1 LVKEEVNMLSECS
14 EKYREYFSMLESELQ
29 KLFGLADEAKAK
41 GFDPKKTVYEE
52 IRVSKDF
59 AERVECMVGPKGV
72 AKRIREL
79 SHMQRAHLA
88 FKIAEE
94 ILYGGFGKMESEKA
108 AEQAIRTGTAILTEG
123 VTAAP
128 IQGIVKVKIK
138 QRQTERGTSK
148 YLSIYFAGPARSA
161 GGTELALVVVLGDY
175 VRRLLGLDVYRVSDE
190 EVLRFIEELRLYER
204 EVSRFQ
210 FHVDDD
216 TIAYILRHLPVEVTG
231 IKTDPAEVSSFRDIP
246 TIETNAVRGGA
257 LRVINDGIAGRAG
270 KVWKVIEEL
279 NLQGWDWLKN
289 IVVAKNEEGESNYL
303 QDIIAGRPVFSFPS
317 NSKFGGRFRLRYG
330 RARNTGLAGVG
341 VHPATMVM
349 LNGFIAVGTQLRL
362 ELPGK
367 GGVAGSVDT
376 VEPPIVRLKDGS
388 VVRVESVEDALKLK
402 DQVEKILF
410 LGDLLVSFS
419 EFYENEKPLVP
430 SGYVE
435 EWWVWDLKKA
445 LKEKF
450 NGSLEKFS
458 EAIGVKLESLKNIVE
473 NFLVVKPNPVEA
485 LKISLNLKV
494 PLHPKYTYFWRNL
507 TLKEF
512 FRLREA
518 VLNGKRDVDFEGFT
532 KKIVLGFNPEIKSI
546 LERLLVP
553 HKIFEDKIVVDEE
566 APVLAVCLGLNK
578 NLKESDF
585 QDGNIL
591 RVVGEA
597 AGFEVKDKYPFFVGA
612 RMGRPEKAKERKM
625 KPPVHV
631 LFPVG
636 LAGGSQRNLVEASQK
651 VVEVDVVKRVCPKC
665 GTQTFNPI
673 CQKCG
678 VKTVIQGFCPNCG
691 KTLNEDEDVC
701 PNCKTEGKFYVK
713 QFIDLREYL
722 EEACKRLGLS
732 FPTLVKGVKGLT
744 NKRKIPEPLEKGL
757 LRAKYGLT
765 VFKDGT
771 IRYDLTNAPLT
782 HFKPSEIGV
791 PIQKLLE
798 LGYREDYKGEP
809 LKNPEQICELK
820 VQDIIIPE
828 KCGDFLVKVACFID
842 ELLERFYG
850 LKPYYNV
857 KTRDDLV
864 GHLVVGLSPHT
875 SNGVLGRIIGFSKLN
890 VCYAHPL
897 WISAKRRDCDGDEDA
912 IMLVLDVLLNF
923 SREYIPAQIGGI
935 MDTPLLLTLTVNP
948 FEVDDQVWSLD
959 LCTIYPQEFYEKT
972 WEGIPSKHASNLI
985 DMVMFRLGKPSQYEG
1000 YGFMHNVSNINI
1012 GIREN
1017 TYKKLETMMDKLQS
1031 QMFLMDRIEGVDS
1044 RDVAKRVL
1052 NVHFMRDIVGNL
1064 KGFATQAF
1072 RCKKCNQKFRRIP
1085 LKGKCLKCGGEL
1097 TLTVYRGTVEKYL
1110 EAVRWLAKTYKI
1122 EDYYR
1127 QRIELVSD
1135 EINMVFTESI
1145 REEEKKKTLTEFM

>member
-1 LVKEEVNMLSECS
+1 MIPSCS
-14 EKYREYFSMLESELQ
+14 EKYREYFLKLEDEFE
-29 KLFGLADEAKAK
+29 KLFRLADRAKTK
-41 GFDPKKTVYEE
+41 GFDPKQSVKEE
-52 IRVSKDF
+52 IKVSRDF
-59 AERVECMVGPKGV
+59 AERIECMVGPPGV

-79 SHMQRAHLA
+79 SHMQRVSLA

-94 ILYGGFGKMESEKA
+94 VLYGGFGGFDGEKV
-108 AEQAIRTGTAILTEG
+108 AEQAIKTGTAILTEG

-128 IQGIVKVKIK
+128 IQGIVKVVVK
-138 QRQTERGTSK
+138 QRQTDHGSLK
-148 YLSIYFAGPARSA
+148 YLSIYFAGPVRSA

-175 VRRLLGLDVYRVSDE
+175 VRRLLGLDAYRISEE
-190 EVLRFIEELRLYER
+190 EVLRFIEELRIYER

-210 FHVDDD
+210 FHVDDE

-231 IKTDPAEVSSFRDIP
+231 IKTDPVEVSSFRDVP

-270 KVWKVIEEL
+270 KVWKVIEDL

-289 IVVAKNEEGESNYL
+289 VVVAKNEEGETGYL

-317 NSKFGGRFRLRYG
+317 NSKFCGRFRLRYG
-330 RARNTGLAGVG
+330 RARNTGLASVG

-362 ELPGK
+362 EFPGK
-367 GGVAGSVDT
+367 GGVANPVET
-376 VEPPIVRLKDGS
+376 IEPPIVRLKDGS
-388 VVRVESVEDALKLK
+388 VIRVETVDKALSLK
-402 DQVEKILF
+402 DNVEKILF

-419 EFYENEKPLVP
+419 EFYENEKMLVP

-435 EWWVWDLKKA
+435 EWWVWDLRKA

-450 NGSLEKFS
+450 NGSVEDASKK
-458 EAIGVKLESLKNIVE
+458 IGVSVKRLEEFINR
-473 NFLVVKPNPVEA
+473 FLVVKPTSVEA
-485 LKISLNLKV
+485 LKISLSLNA
-494 PLHPKYTYFWRNL
+494 PLHPRYTYFWKNL
-507 TLKEF
+507 ALKEF
-512 FRLREA
+512 TSLRKA
-518 VLNGKRDVDFEGFT
+518 VLNGEVKVGEDGFI
-532 KKIVLGFNPEIKSI
+532 KKIVLDFNPETKIF

-553 HKIFEDKIVVDEE
+553 HKVFKGKIFIEEDA
-566 APVLAVCLGLNK
+566 APLAVCLGLGK
-578 NLKESDF
+578 NFEPNFLEQDVLKAVCKF
-585 QDGNIL
+585 
-591 RVVGEA
+591 
-597 AGFEVKDKYPFFVGA
+597 AGFDVKDKYPSFIGA

-651 VVEVDVVKRVCPKC
+651 IVEVEVVKRVCPGCGKQTFKSICQICNIRTIIQGYCPKC
-665 GTQTFNPI
+665 GRTLSENNNVCQHCQTE
-673 CQKCG
+673 
-678 VKTVIQGFCPNCG
+678 V
-691 KTLNEDEDVC
+691 
-701 PNCKTEGKFYVK
+701 KFYTK
-713 QFIDLREYL
+713 QMVDLRECL
-722 EEACKRLGLS
+722 EEMCKRLGLS
-732 FPTLVKGVKGLT
+732 FPELVKGVKGLT
-744 NKRKIPEPLEKGL
+744 NEKKIPEPLEKGL

-771 IRYDLTNAPLT
+771 IRYDITNAPLT
-782 HFKPSEIGV
+782 HFKPAEIGV
-791 PIQKLLE
+791 SIQRLWE
-798 LGYREDYKGEP
+798 LGYREDCQGNP
-809 LKNPEQICELK
+809 LKSPDQVCELK

-828 KCGDFLVKVACFID
+828 RCGDFFVKVACFID

-850 LKPYYNV
+850 LNAYYNV
-857 KTRDDLV
+857 KSRNDLI

-912 IMLVLDVLLNF
+912 VMLALDVLLNF

-935 MDTPLLLTLTVNP
+935 MDTPLLLTPTVNP

-959 LCTIYPQEFYEKT
+959 LCKVYPPEFYEKT
-972 WEGIPSKHASNLI
+972 WDNALPKHTSNLI

-1000 YGFMHNVSNINI
+1000 YGFMHDISNINL
-1012 GIREN
+1012 GVHEN
-1017 TYKKLETMMDKLQS
+1017 TYKRLETMKDKLQS
-1031 QMFLMDRIEGVDS
+1031 QMFLMDKIEGVDVKE
-1044 RDVAKRVL
+1044 VARRVL

-1085 LKGKCLKCGGEL
+1085 LKGRCLRCGGEL
-1097 TLTVYRGTVEKYL
+1097 TLTVYKGTVEKYL
-1110 EAVRWLAKTYKI
+1110 EVVEWLAKLYHI
-1122 EDYYR
+1122 EDYHK

-1135 EINMVFTESI
+1135 EINMVFTDI
-1145 REEEKKKTLTEFM
+1145 TKEEKKRKALTEFM

>member
-1 LVKEEVNMLSECS
+1 MLPSCS
-14 EKYREYFSMLESELQ
+14 EKYREYFSKFEAELE
-29 KLFGLADEAKAK
+29 KLFRLANEAKAK
-41 GFDPKKTVYEE
+41 GFDPKQSVEEE
-52 IRVSKDF
+52 IRISRDF
-59 AERVECMVGPKGV
+59 AERIECMVGPPGV

-79 SHMQRAHLA
+79 SHMQRVPLA

-94 ILYGGFGKMESEKA
+94 ILYGGFGSFDSEKA
-108 AEQAIRTGTAILTEG
+108 AEQAIKTGTAILTEG

-128 IQGIVKVKIK
+128 IQGIVKVAIK
-138 QRQTERGTSK
+138 QRQTDHGFSK
-148 YLSIYFAGPARSA
+148 YLSIYFAGPVRSA

-175 VRRLLGLDVYRVSDE
+175 VRRLLGLDVYRVSEE
-190 EVLRFIEELRLYER
+190 EVSRFIEELRLYER

-210 FHVDDD
+210 FHVDDE

-231 IKTDPAEVSSFRDIP
+231 IKTDPVEVSSFRDIP

-270 KVWKVIEEL
+270 KVWKVIEDL

-289 IVVAKNEEGESNYL
+289 VVVAKNEESETGYL

-341 VHPATMVM
+341 VHPVTMII

-367 GGVAGSVDT
+367 GGIASPVET
-376 VEPPIVRLKDGS
+376 IEPPIVRLKDGS
-388 VVRVESVEDALKLK
+388 VIRIETVEDALKLK

-419 EFYENEKPLVP
+419 EFYENEKMLVP

-445 LKEKF
+445 LKERF
-450 NGSLEKFS
+450 NGSIEEASKKTGISVNRLEKLINS
-458 EAIGVKLESLKNIVE
+458 
-473 NFLVVKPNPVEA
+473 FLTVKPTSIEA
-485 LKISLNLKV
+485 LKISLELGV
-494 PLHPKYTYFWRNL
+494 PLHPRYTYFWRNL

-512 FRLREA
+512 VNLRRAILDGEIR
-518 VLNGKRDVDFEGFT
+518 VGDKGFVE
-532 KKIVLGFNPEIKSI
+532 KIVLDFSSEAKI
-546 LERLLVP
+546 LLEKLLIP
-553 HKIFEDKIVVDEE
+553 HRIFREKIFIEEDA
-566 APVLAVCLGLNK
+566 APLAICLGLGK
-578 NLKESDF
+578 DFDESNLLE
-585 QDGNIL
+585 QDVL
-591 RVVGEA
+591 KFVSKF
-597 AGFEVKDKYPFFVGA
+597 AGFDIKDKYPSFVGA
-612 RMGRPEKAKERKM
+612 RMGRPEKARERKM

-636 LAGGSQRNLVEASQK
+636 LAGGAQRNLVEASQK
-651 VVEVDVVKRVCPKC
+651 IVEVEVVKRICPKC
-665 GTQTFNPI
+665 GKQTFKPVCQTCNTRTTIQGYCPKCGRTLPENESI
-673 CQKCG
+673 CQYC
-678 VKTVIQGFCPNCG
+678 Q
-691 KTLNEDEDVC
+691 
-701 PNCKTEGKFYVK
+701 TEVRFYTK
-713 QFIDLREYL
+713 QIVDLKEYL

-732 FPTLVKGVKGLT
+732 FPELVKGVKGLT
-744 NKRKIPEPLEKGL
+744 NEKKIPEPLEKGL

-782 HFKPSEIGV
+782 HFKPAEVGV
-791 PIQKLLE
+791 SIQKLWE
-798 LGYREDYKGEP
+798 LGYREDYQGNP
-809 LKNPEQICELK
+809 LKDPNQLCELK

-842 ELLERFYG
+842 ELLERLYG
-850 LKPYYNV
+850 LKAYYNV
-857 KTRDDLV
+857 KTREDLV

-935 MDTPLLLTLTVNP
+935 MDTPLLLTPIINP

-959 LCTIYPQEFYEKT
+959 LCTIYPPEFYEKT
-972 WEGIPSKHASNLI
+972 WENVLPKHVSNLI
-985 DMVMFRLGKPSQYEG
+985 DMIMFRLGKPSQYEG
-1000 YGFMHNVSNINI
+1000 YRFMHDISNINL
-1012 GIREN
+1012 GVREN
-1017 TYKKLETMMDKLQS
+1017 TYKRLETMMDKLQS
-1031 QMFLMDRIEGVDS
+1031 QMFLMDKIEGVDTK
-1044 RDVAKRVL
+1044 DVAKRVL

-1085 LKGKCLKCGGEL
+1085 LKGRCLKCGGEL
-1097 TLTVYRGTVEKYL
+1097 TLTVYKGTVEKYL
-1110 EAVRWLAKTYKI
+1110 EAVEWLAKLYKI
-1122 EDYYR
+1122 EDYYK

-1135 EINMVFTESI
+1135 EISMVFTDATK
-1145 REEEKKKTLTEFM
+1145 EEAKKKTLTEFM